1 MIRTVMKLGVAC
13 ALGLFGLAGFANAAS
28 PLAALHGA
36 PILIPVID
44 ENTAVEEHLEPEVVP
59 PGSQE
64 DSAEPKKEEPVE
76 KAPKKAEPESG
87 ADDDVGAQEIQEQFP
102 TEKYPPSMEEK

>member
-1 MIRTVMKLGVAC
+1 MIGTVMKMGVAC
-13 ALGLFGLAGFANAAS
+13 ALGLFGLAGVANAAS
-28 PLAALHGA
+28 PLPLHAA

-44 ENTAVEEHLEPEVVP
+44 EGTAIEELERPNEVP

-64 DSAEPKKEEPVE
+64 GAEEPKKEEPVKE
-76 KAPKKAEPESG
+76 EPKKAEPESG
-87 ADDDVGAQEIQEQFP
+87 ADDDVGAREIQEQFP